1 MTEQELQTVVAAV
14 IQALKTNGKTIDQ
27 LTSVQTLQNS
37 DCFEVSGG
45 RKVSYEVLLD
55 LLSDAIVIDTD
66 GITADIAN
74 VVIQSVS
81 FSVTG
86 STATLSIKQQ
96 GYDAKTVS
104 VPVATDSQSGII
116 TAADKVKLDSA
127 YTTANSAAAAA
138 SGAQSTANQALTA
151 AGAAQ
156 TAASNASTAASNAQ
170 TAADVAQ
177 DAADAAQ
184 AAAEAAQKSSDGLS
198 EAVGAMKKYGYKFI
212 GVATPTTEP
221 GTPSENVFYL
231 ATTEGDYTHFPTNVA
246 TDEGPIHFHIGADEV
261 AILRYTKPTDDT
273 PIITNWSK
281 VTLNLAKGTAITEI
295 RTEIDEVVNGKQKT
309 TITTEFTANY
319 QYIAL
324 ETPIPSGT
332 TIANISGKVL
342 AMYDKVNGTQIGINF
357 LVGTTQTID
366 AEVGCLRT
374 LSGAGISVIE
384 YGEEVAGLSEKVNDA
399 ISSAENA
406 SGSVQTL
413 NTKLYGKEETIVS
426 VTFSD
431 TITQVKLDTP
441 IPAGT
446 KIYSDGK
453 TIYYRD
459 IDKNELAAAVEDTI
473 VSTNK
478 DIHYVSIYPTPTA
491 TKVVNIHYCDA
502 VKGEVEDIA
511 FAQDKDYVIVDKS
524 DEFIRVGSV
533 NHNDGTFVSS
543 GSNFRTP
550 YLYVGDVE
558 SVLAILPNIDSTAG
572 MAFYDN
578 EHTFINANIQNT
590 QSNRWIMIPEGAVYM
605 MTTCPDGVQPL
616 LLLKKRAKKESKSIV
631 ENLAM
636 RSNAEL
642 PSRSHLI
649 YDYKDFVL
657 DDGSPATPRVSLTGS
672 SRVMLNTNDRL
683 QDKKFVAHIR
693 IADATTH
700 VFFGNE
706 DSSLSNAD
714 DYINTIEVRINGG
727 KFQVWKITGTPT
739 MLTEDTLSFSLNA
752 GDVISVGYERFDKVE
767 GSDYSKATYFIKSG
781 ENSFEKEFEY
791 RNDITAGGVMYSSIA
806 GLMGKA
812 YIGISSGSSELLNY
826 YIVSSNNPKA
836 KVLIFGDSFTGGNTL
851 SSAGTIH
858 KRFCSLIKARIGDK
872 DCVIAGKGGEEINA
886 YSIEPMKRLASKYLP
901 KYMIIELG
909 ENNANLLGY
918 TTAMDNMLSYLKQ
931 IGVEPILMTV
941 NAFGNKA
948 TGATDTR
955 RSLRL
960 SMEEYIKS
968 KGCLY
973 VDMFNA
979 CCIDENG
986 VARYKDGYGLP
997 DLIHPSVL
1005 GHQAIYEAFCNEVP
1019 EIFE

>member
-1 MTEQELQTVVAAV
+1 MFSDKVS
-14 IQALKTNGKTIDQ
+14 KTDITQSTGTSE
-27 LTSVQTLQNS
+27 TSVMSQKAVS
-37 DCFEVSGG
+37 DE
-45 RKVSYEVLLD
+45 L
-55 LLSDAIVIDTD
+55 
-66 GITADIAN
+66 
-74 VVIQSVS
+74 
-81 FSVTG
+81 
-86 STATLSIKQQ
+86 
-96 GYDAKTVS
+96 
-104 VPVATDSQSGII
+104 
-116 TAADKVKLDSA
+116 
-127 YTTANSAAAAA
+127 
-138 SGAQSTANQALTA
+138 GA
-151 AGAAQ
+151 
-156 TAASNASTAASNAQ
+156 
-170 TAADVAQ
+170 
-177 DAADAAQ
+177 
-184 AAAEAAQKSSDGLS
+184 
-198 EAVGAMKKYGYKFI
+198 
-212 GVATPTTEP
+212 
-221 GTPSENVFYL
+221 
-231 ATTEGDYTHFPTNVA
+231 
-246 TDEGPIHFHIGADEV
+246 
-261 AILRYTKPTDDT
+261 
-273 PIITNWSK
+273 
-281 VTLNLAKGTAITEI
+281 
-295 RTEIDEVVNGKQKT
+295 IDEVINGKQKT

-319 QYIAL
+319 QYIVL

-332 TIANISGKVL
+332 TIANISGKTL
-342 AMYDKVNGTQIGINF
+342 AMYDKVNGTQIGKNF

-384 YGEEVAGLSEKVNDA
+384 YGEDVAGLSDKVNDA
-399 ISSAENA
+399 IASAENA

-426 VTFSD
+426 VIFSN

-446 KIYSDGK
+446 KIYSDNK
-453 TIYYRD
+453 IIYYRD
-459 IDKNELAAAVEDTI
+459 IDKNELASAVEDTI
-473 VSTNK
+473 VSTIK

-491 TKVVNIHYCDA
+491 TKVVNIHFVDA

-511 FAQDKDYVIVDKS
+511 IAQDKDYVIVDKS
-524 DEFIRVGSV
+524 DEFTRTGSV
-533 NHNDGTFVSS
+533 NHNNGTFVSS
-543 GSNFRTP
+543 GSGFIRTP
-550 YLYVGDVE
+550 YIYVGDVE
-558 SVLAILPNIDSTAG
+558 SVLTTLPKIGTTSG

-578 EHTFINANIQNT
+578 EHTFINANIQNA

-605 MTTCPDGVQPL
+605 MTSCPADVQPL
-616 LLLKKRAKKESKSIV
+616 LLLKKRATKESKSIV

-657 DDGSPATPRVSLTGS
+657 EDGTPATPRVSLTGS

-693 IADATTH
+693 IADATTP
-700 VFFGNE
+700 VLFGNE
-706 DSSLSNAD
+706 DASLSNVD
-714 DYINTIEVRINGG
+714 DYINTIEVRITGG

-752 GDVISVGYERFDKVE
+752 GDVISVGYERFDKIE
-767 GSDYSKATYFIKSG
+767 GSNYSKATYFIKSG

-791 RNDITAGGVMYSSIA
+791 RNDKTAGGVMYSSIA

-812 YIGISSGSSELLNY
+812 YVGISSGSAELLNY

-851 SSAGTIH
+851 SSDGTIH

-886 YSIEPMKRLASKYLP
+886 YSLEPMKRLASKYLP

-909 ENNANLLGY
+909 ENNTDLLGY
-918 TTAMDNMLSYLKQ
+918 TTAMDNILSYLKK

-941 NAFGNKA
+941 NAIGNKG
-948 TGATDTR
+948 TGETDTR
-955 RSLRL
+955 RGLRL

-1005 GHQAIYEAFCNEVP
+1005 GHQAIYDAFCNEVP

>member
-1 MTEQELQTVVAAV
+1 MSKLNNLLQQAAV
-14 IQALKTNGKTIDQ
+14 IRDATEEHENTAVRVGTMFVDFIQSCIDVLPAEVVDATGISTSTSENNFVIRYRTVDDDGESVSKSITIPAASSANAGLLTTSLLSQ
-27 LTSVQTLQNS
+27 INEAVTSVAAAVIELATVRGIAESAQT
-37 DCFEVSGG
+37 
-45 RKVSYEVLLD
+45 
-55 LLSDAIVIDTD
+55 
-66 GITADIAN
+66 
-74 VVIQSVS
+74 
-81 FSVTG
+81 
-86 STATLSIKQQ
+86 TATRAEGK
-96 GYDAKTVS
+96 
-104 VPVATDSQSGII
+104 
-116 TAADKVKLDSA
+116 
-127 YTTANSAAAAA
+127 
-138 SGAQSTANQALTA
+138 
-151 AGAAQ
+151 
-156 TAASNASTAASNAQ
+156 
-170 TAADVAQ
+170 
-177 DAADAAQ
+177 ADAAQ
-184 AAAEAAQKSSDGLS
+184 SAADDADVAAQAAQSAADTAQSAAEAVASTV
-198 EAVGAMKKYGYKFI
+198 EAMKKFGYKFM
-212 GVATPTTEP
+212 GVATPTTDP

-231 ATTEGDYTHFPTNVA
+231 CTTEGDYTHFPTNAA
-246 TDEGPIHFHIGADEV
+246 TVEGPIHFHLGADEV
-261 AILRYTKPTDDT
+261 AILRYTKPTDDK

-309 TITTEFTANY
+309 TITTEFTERY
-319 QYIAL
+319 QFIAL
-324 ETPIPSGT
+324 ANAIPAGT
-332 TIANISGKVL
+332 TITNVSGQIVGLYDNITSKR
-342 AMYDKVNGTQIGINF
+342 QIGGN
-357 LVGTTQTID
+357 LSVGSTITIS
-366 AEVGCLRT
+366 ENVGAIRSLT
-374 LSGAGISVIE
+374 NTNTSVIE
-384 YGEEVAGLSEKVNDA
+384 YGEEVAGLSDKVNEA
-399 ISSAENA
+399 IASAENA

-426 VTFSD
+426 VIFSN

-446 KIYSDGK
+446 KIYSDNK
-453 TIYYRD
+453 IIYYRD
-459 IDKNELAAAVEDTI
+459 IDKNELASAVEDTI
-473 VSTNK
+473 VSTIK

-491 TKVVNIHYCDA
+491 TKVVNIHFVDA

-511 FAQDKDYVIVDKS
+511 IAQDKDYVIVDKS
-524 DEFIRVGSV
+524 DEFTRTGSV
-533 NHNDGTFVSS
+533 NHNNGTFVSS
-543 GSNFRTP
+543 GSGFIRTP
-550 YLYVGDVE
+550 YIYVGDVE
-558 SVLAILPNIDSTAG
+558 SVLTTLPKIGTTSG

-578 EHTFINANIQNT
+578 EHTFINANIQNA

-605 MTTCPDGVQPL
+605 MTSCPADVQPL
-616 LLLKKRAKKESKSIV
+616 LLLKKRATKESKSIV

-657 DDGSPATPRVSLTGS
+657 EDGTPATPRVSLTGS

-693 IADATTH
+693 IADATTP
-700 VFFGNE
+700 VLFGNE
-706 DSSLSNAD
+706 DASLSNVD
-714 DYINTIEVRINGG
+714 DYINTIEVRITGG
-727 KFQVWKITGTPT
+727 KFQVGKITGTPT

-752 GDVISVGYERFDKVE
+752 GDVISVGYERFDKIE
-767 GSDYSKATYFIKSG
+767 GSNYSKATYFIKSG

-791 RNDITAGGVMYSSIA
+791 RNDKTAGGVMYSSIA

-812 YIGISSGSSELLNY
+812 YVGISSGSAELLNY

-851 SSAGTIH
+851 SSDGTIH

-886 YSIEPMKRLASKYLP
+886 YSLEPMKRLASKYLP

-909 ENNANLLGY
+909 ENNTDLLGY
-918 TTAMDNMLSYLKQ
+918 TTAMDNILSYLKK

-941 NAFGNKA
+941 NAIGNKG
-948 TGATDTR
+948 TGETDTR
-955 RSLRL
+955 RGLRL

-1005 GHQAIYEAFCNEVP
+1005 GHQAIYDAFCNEVP

>member
-1 MTEQELQTVVAAV
+1 MSIKVKINNDWVDTNIKAVRGVNHVNSEDVYTKQESDTLFSGKVS
-14 IQALKTNGKTIDQ
+14 KTDIVQNTGTST
-27 LTSVQTLQNS
+27 TSVMSQKAVSDALSKKADLTNSQQTIRADVTWTNDIYLGDEAYKISFNNNGDLTYNGDKVMVGTTVS
-37 DCFEVSGG
+37 NEVSL
-45 RKVSYEVLLD
+45 VQ
-55 LLSDAIVIDTD
+55 
-66 GITADIAN
+66 N
-74 VVIQSVS
+74 
-81 FSVTG
+81 TG
-86 STATLSIKQQ
+86 
-96 GYDAKTVS
+96 
-104 VPVATDSQSGII
+104 
-116 TAADKVKLDSA
+116 
-127 YTTANSAAAAA
+127 
-138 SGAQSTANQALTA
+138 QSTTSVMSQKAVSDEL
-151 AGAAQ
+151 GA
-156 TAASNASTAASNAQ
+156 
-170 TAADVAQ
+170 
-177 DAADAAQ
+177 
-184 AAAEAAQKSSDGLS
+184 
-198 EAVGAMKKYGYKFI
+198 
-212 GVATPTTEP
+212 
-221 GTPSENVFYL
+221 
-231 ATTEGDYTHFPTNVA
+231 
-246 TDEGPIHFHIGADEV
+246 
-261 AILRYTKPTDDT
+261 
-273 PIITNWSK
+273 
-281 VTLNLAKGTAITEI
+281 
-295 RTEIDEVVNGKQKT
+295 IDEVINGKQKT
-309 TITTEFTANY
+309 TITTEFTERY
-319 QYIAL
+319 QFVAL
-324 ETPIPSGT
+324 ATPIPAGT
-332 TIANISGKVL
+332 TITNVSGQTVGLYDNITSKR
-342 AMYDKVNGTQIGINF
+342 QIGGN
-357 LVGTTQTID
+357 LSVGSTITIS
-366 AEVGCLRT
+366 ENVGAIRSLT
-374 LSGAGISVIE
+374 NTNTSVIE
-384 YGEEVAGLSEKVNDA
+384 YGEEVAGLSDKVNEA
-399 ISSAENA
+399 IASAENA

-413 NTKLYGKEETIVS
+413 NTKLYGKDETIVS
-426 VTFSD
+426 VTFSN

-441 IPAGT
+441 ITAGT

-453 TIYYRD
+453 TISYRD
-459 IDKNELAAAVEDTI
+459 IDKNELAFEAEDTI

-491 TKVVNIHYCDA
+491 TKVVNIHFIDA

-511 FAQDKDYVIVDKS
+511 IAQDKDYVIVDKS
-524 DEFIRVGSV
+524 DEFTRLGSV

-543 GSNFRTP
+543 GVDFIRTP

-558 SVLAILPNIDSTAG
+558 SVLTTLPNINTSAG

-578 EHTFINANIQNT
+578 EHTFINANIKNT

-605 MTTCPDGVQPL
+605 MTACYADVQPL
-616 LLLKKRAKKESKSIV
+616 LLLKKRATKESKSIV

-693 IADATTH
+693 IQDDKTT
-700 VFFGNE
+700 VVFGN
-706 DSSLSNAD
+706 DDASLSNAD

-727 KFQVWKITGTPT
+727 KFQVWKVTGTPT

-752 GDVISVGYERFDKVE
+752 GDVISVGYERFDKIE
-767 GSDYSKATYFIKSG
+767 GSNYSKATYFIKSG

-791 RNDITAGGVMYSSIA
+791 RNDMKAGGVMYSSIA

-812 YIGISSGSSELLNY
+812 YVGISSGSADLLNY

-851 SSAGTIH
+851 SNGEIH
-858 KRFCSLIKARIGDK
+858 KRYCSLIKARIGDK

-886 YSIEPMKRLASKYLP
+886 YSLEPMKRLASKYLP

-909 ENNANLLGY
+909 ENNANLIGY
-918 TTAMDNMLSYLKQ
+918 TTAMDNILSYLKQ